1 RKTFLMLNP
10 IFSDFLSPYK
20 RRREVVPM
28 MNIPSM
34 INLISQVVG
43 MVCRVI
49 SAICSILTYLKNK
62 KK

>member
-1 RKTFLMLNP
+1 
-10 IFSDFLSPYK
+10 
-20 RRREVVPM
+20 

-43 MVCRVI
+43 MVCRII